1 MNLTEQVFKI
11 QMGPR
16 SGLLINI
23 NQTFHIYYQNFDVC
37 GMRIRLC
44 LSMLYWHLYSW
55 QKHGDAL
62 QQVVWSPLQQHLLPQ
77 KRISLAQKGIDRKSQ
92 NLKQIWCEFMG
103 KDGAKEVGLVEV
115 VHAPIKTI
123 ARMREKLGKGRPPPI
138 SACVTYGHDC
148 LEYGAHVGIWQ
159 QFLWCFKSNT
169 HLCYKG
175 AIFKLYYDTKSWVN
189 LEIWLKFCKLISNS
203 KLGTWFLDAVYWNLR
218 CVSACMQ

>member
-1 MNLTEQVFKI
+1 MNLTEQVFKM

-16 SGLLINI
+16 SVLLINI

-103 KDGAKEVGLVEV
+103 KDDAKEVGRVEV

-123 ARMREKLGKGRPPPI
+123 VRMLEKLHPLIAAPQWAGRIFQQLWSIGKI
-138 SACVTYGHDC
+138 AMKCVK
-148 LEYGAHVGIWQ
+148 ESQ
-159 QFLWCFKSNT
+159 KSLLLV
-169 HLCYKG
+169 HQ
-175 AIFKLYYDTKSWVN
+175 KLD
-189 LEIWLKFCKLISNS
+189 
-203 KLGTWFLDAVYWNLR
+203 
-218 CVSACMQ
+218 